1 MIDYRH
7 HSVAR
12 ANKFREAPDA
22 FVWSYLLGFRDETN
36 GKMAAGSAVEKALHG
51 GLLHGLD
58 IVAIQ
63 SEALMHF
70 DAEMTGEVTK
80 ERDDLP
86 ALCAQA
92 LDALSPFGK
101 PLTYQAPVKLAP
113 GERFGLRY
121 GVTGYTDF
129 GYDGFDVDLKVT
141 WALPSKPKFSH
152 VCQVGTY
159 SKLRGDKPQKLCYVT
174 PKKFAV
180 YDVSP
185 EELDLGW
192 RTTFATWKR
201 IETMLSIIETP
212 ADACALYPLNLDSF
226 YWSDAMKPKAM
237 EVWNV

>member
-1 MIDYRH
+1 MIEYKH

-22 FVWSYLLGFRDETN
+22 FVASYLMGWRDEVN
-36 GKMAAGSAVEKALHG
+36 GKMAAGSAVEKAVWAA
-51 GLLHGLD
+51 LLD
-58 IVAIQ
+58 PTIPAAAVA
-63 SEALMHF
+63 EAAF
-70 DAEMTGEVTK
+70 DAEMKGEVTK

-86 ALCAQA
+86 AICAQA
-92 LDALSPFGK
+92 LEALTPFGK

-113 GERFGLRY
+113 GERFGLKY
-121 GVTGYTDF
+121 GVTGFTDF
-129 GYDGFDVDLKVT
+129 GYGDAFDVDLKVT

-174 PKKFAV
+174 PKKFAI

-185 EELDLGW
+185 EELDMGW
-192 RTTFATWKR
+192 RTTLATWKR

-212 ADACALYPLNLDSF
+212 SDACALYPLNLDSF
-226 YWSDAMKPKAM
+226 YWSDSMKPKAL
-237 EVWNV
+237 ETWGI

>member
-1 MIDYRH
+1 MIDYKH

-22 FVWSYLLGFRDETN
+22 FVGSYLLGWRDEVN
-36 GKMAAGSAVEKALHG
+36 GKMAAGSAVERAVNYA
-51 GLLHGLD
+51 LLHGRDGLPERAQD
-58 IVAIQ
+58 
-63 SEALMHF
+63 EF
-70 DAEMTGEVTK
+70 DAEMKGEVTK
-80 ERDDLP
+80 ERDDVPLI
-86 ALCAQA
+86 AMQA
-92 LDALSPFGK
+92 FDALVQFGK
-101 PLTYQAPVKLAP
+101 PLTYQAPIKLAA

-121 GVTGYTDF
+121 AVTGFTDF
-129 GYDGFDVDLKVT
+129 GYDAFDVDLKVT

-185 EELDLGW
+185 EELDMGW
-192 RTTFATWKR
+192 RTTLATWKR

-212 ADACALYPLNLDSF
+212 SDACALYPLNLDSF
-226 YWSDAMKPKAM
+226 YWSETSKTKAM
-237 EVWNV
+237 EAWAI

>member
-1 MIDYRH
+1 MIDYKH

-22 FVWSYLLGFRDETN
+22 FVGSYLLGFRDEVN
-36 GKMAAGSAVEKALHG
+36 GKMAAGSAVEAGLWRYLLGDPMDFAIAAAL
-51 GLLHGLD
+51 
-58 IVAIQ
+58 
-63 SEALMHF
+63 EKF
-70 DAEMTGEVTK
+70 DAEMAGEVTK
-80 ERDDLP
+80 ERDDIP
-86 ALCAQA
+86 ALVTQA
-92 LDALSPFGK
+92 GAALFPFDK

-129 GYDGFDVDLKVT
+129 GYDAFDVDLKVT

-174 PKKFAV
+174 PKKFAI

-185 EELDLGW
+185 EELDMGW

-212 ADACALYPLNLDSF
+212 ADATALYPLNLDSF
-226 YWSDAMKPKAM
+226 YWSDATKSQAM
-237 EVWNV
+237 TAWGI

>member
-1 MIDYRH
+1 MIDYKH

-22 FVWSYLLGFRDETN
+22 FVGSYLLGWRDEVN
-36 GKMAAGSAVEKALHG
+36 GKMAAGSAVEKAVNKALLLG
-51 GLLHGLD
+51 RDGLPESAQD
-58 IVAIQ
+58 
-63 SEALMHF
+63 EF
-70 DAEMTGEVTK
+70 DAIMAGEVTK
-80 ERDDLP
+80 ERDDVPLI
-86 ALCAQA
+86 AMQA
-92 LDALSPFGK
+92 FDALVQFGK

-113 GERFGLRY
+113 GERFGLKY

-129 GYDGFDVDLKVT
+129 GYDAFDVDLKVT

-152 VCQVGTY
+152 ICQVGTY

-174 PKKFAV
+174 PKKFAI

-185 EELDLGW
+185 EELDMGW

-201 IETMLSIIETP
+201 IETLLTVIDRPE
-212 ADACALYPLNLDSF
+212 DAARLIPLNLDSF
-226 YWSDAMKPKAM
+226 YWSETNKAKAM

>member
-1 MIDYRH
+1 MIDYKH

-22 FVWSYLLGFRDETN
+22 FVGSYLLGWRDEVN
-36 GKMAAGSAVEKALHG
+36 GKMAAGSAGERGVWR
-51 GLLHGLD
+51 GLLEGSVS
-58 IVAIQ
+58 IAIAAAL
-63 SEALMHF
+63 EAF
-70 DAEMTGEVTK
+70 DAEMNGEVTK

-86 ALCAQA
+86 LIVGQA
-92 LDALSPFGK
+92 LAALEPFGK

-113 GERFGLRY
+113 GERFGLKY
-121 GVTGYTDF
+121 PVTGFTDF
-129 GYDGFDVDLKVT
+129 GYDAFDVDLKVT

-180 YDVSP
+180 YDVSH
-185 EELDLGW
+185 EELDMGW

-201 IETMLSIIETP
+201 IETMLSIIERP
-212 ADACALYPLNLDSF
+212 SDACALYPLNLDSF
-226 YWSDAMKPKAM
+226 YWSENMKTKAM
-237 EVWNV
+237 EAWAV

>member
-1 MIDYRH
+1 MIDYKH

-22 FVWSYLLGFRDETN
+22 FVGSYLLGFRDEVN
-36 GKMAAGSAVEKALHG
+36 GKMAAGSAVEKAVWHSVLHDMKSAPAE
-51 GLLHGLD
+51 D
-58 IVAIQ
+58 I
-63 SEALMHF
+63 ALAEF
-70 DAEMTGEVTK
+70 DAAMAGEATK
-80 ERDDLP
+80 ERDDVP
-86 ALCAQA
+86 AILKQA
-92 LDALSPFGK
+92 VEALAPFGK
-101 PLTYQAPVKLAP
+101 PLTYQAPIKLAP

-121 GVTGYTDF
+121 GVTGFTDF
-129 GYDGFDVDLKVT
+129 GYDAFDVDLKVT

-180 YDVSP
+180 YDISP
-185 EELDLGW
+185 EELDMGW
-192 RTTFATWKR
+192 RTTLATWKR

-226 YWSDAMKPKAM
+226 YWSETTKTKAM
-237 EVWNV
+237 EAWAI